1 MRIEY
6 VVLMCWKERRTAK
19 LSNHP
24 ITIEAIS
31 GQSPEK
37 AEPKTS
43 LGRTLGRTTATLM
56 TAAMIIGT
64 GIFGAIG
71 SATAKAGSG
80 ILIAMII
87 GGLIALATGISAAQ
101 LGVNYP
107 KEGGAFTWAR
117 EFNHKTIGFVAGCA
131 YLGKGIFSLSVIS
144 LAFAS
149 YSVQLI
155 PGLPIQLFA
164 GIVIVAVIVL
174 NFFHIQL
181 TTRVLISLMV
191 VNVSLLGVYV
201 AFSAPALN
209 PSHFSNPLG
218 ENGPFGVFAGAAIF
232 FWTWDGFMRTAI
244 MAGEIKNPR
253 RTIPVA
259 IIGGISVAAVV
270 FLAVA
275 STTLGVL
282 GPESM
287 GRDDVPLFR
296 AATQALGTWGGL
308 VILAAAWTA
317 SLSELVGDLLTAS
330 RVAYTMGEANELPG
344 WLGSIHPK
352 FRIPRNAVLTI
363 GLIVLVLALSFDL
376 RRLLAVA
383 SIFTLTWYIITH
395 FSALQLR
402 KEQRLTTPF
411 FSWLG
416 LLGCLLLVASL
427 PIWATITGTAV
438 LATLAGF
445 RWLWIRY
452 LSARVAPSVG
462 HGARTVTH

>member
-1 MRIEY
+1 MSQSP
-6 VVLMCWKERRTAK
+6 VAADV
-19 LSNHP
+19 P
-24 ITIEAIS
+24 S
-31 GQSPEK
+31 GQQSGNPESR
-37 AEPKTS
+37 TS
-43 LGRTLGRTTATLM
+43 LARTLGRSTATLM

-64 GIFGAIG
+64 GIFGAVG

-80 ILIAMII
+80 ILVAMVL

-117 EFNHKTIGFVAGCA
+117 EFNHKTVGFIAGCA

-155 PGLPIQLFA
+155 PGLPLQLFA
-164 GIVIVAVIVL
+164 GVVILAVVVL
-174 NFFHIQL
+174 NFFHVQL

-191 VNVSLLGVYV
+191 VNVSLLGVFV
-201 AFSAPALN
+201 GFSAPAVN

-218 ENGPFGVFAGAAIF
+218 DNGPFGVLAGAAIF

-244 MAGEIKNPR
+244 MAGEIRNPR

-259 IIGGISVAAVV
+259 IIGGIAVAAVV
-270 FLAVA
+270 FLVVA
-275 STTLGVL
+275 ATTLGVL

-296 AATQALGTWGGL
+296 AATQAVGTWGGL
-308 VILAAAWTA
+308 VILVAAWTA
-317 SLSELVGDLLTAS
+317 SLGELVGDLLTAS
-330 RVAYTMGEANELPG
+330 RVTYTMGEANELPG

-352 FRIPRNAVLTI
+352 YRIPRNAVLTI

-383 SIFTLTWYIITH
+383 SIFTLTWYVITH

-402 KEQRLTTPF
+402 KEQRLTTPL
-411 FSWLG
+411 FSWFG

-427 PIWATITGTAV
+427 PTWATLTGGAV

-445 RWLWIRY
+445 RWLWFIYR
-452 LSARVAPSVG
+452 ARKFAG
-462 HGARTVTH
+462 

>member
-1 MRIEY
+1 MS
-6 VVLMCWKERRTAK
+6 KEPTPA
-19 LSNHP
+19 
-24 ITIEAIS
+24 EVAS
-31 GQSPEK
+31 GQQSGK
-37 AEPKTS
+37 AESRTS
-43 LGRTLGRTTATLM
+43 LARTLGRSTATLM

-80 ILIAMII
+80 ILIAMVL

-117 EFNHKTIGFVAGCA
+117 EFNHKTIGFIAGCA

-144 LAFAS
+144 LAFAA
-149 YSVQLI
+149 YSVQII
-155 PGLPIQLFA
+155 PSLPQLFA
-164 GIVIVAVIVL
+164 GVAILAVVVL
-174 NFFHIQL
+174 NLFHVQL
-181 TTRVLISLMV
+181 TTKVLITLMI
-191 VNVSLLGVYV
+191 VNVSLLGLFV
-201 AFSAPALN
+201 AFSTPAVN
-209 PSHFSNPLG
+209 PGHFSNLLG
-218 ENGPFGVFAGAAIF
+218 DNGPFGVVAGAAIF

-259 IIGGISVAAVV
+259 IVGGIAVAAVV

-275 STTLGVL
+275 ATTLGVL
-282 GPESM
+282 GSQSM
-287 GRDDVPLFR
+287 GTDDVPLFR
-296 AATQALGTWGGL
+296 AAIQAVGTWGGL
-308 VILAAAWTA
+308 LILAAAWTA

-330 RVAYTMGEANELPG
+330 RVAYTMGEANELPR
-344 WLGSIHPK
+344 WLGSIHAK
-352 FRIPRNAVLTI
+352 FHVPRNAVLTI
-363 GLIVLVLALSFDL
+363 GVIVLALALSFDL

-402 KEQRLTTPF
+402 KEQRLTTPL

-427 PIWATITGTAV
+427 PIWATLTGGAV

-445 RWLWIRY
+445 RLLLSRY
-452 LSARVAPSVG
+452 RTPNVA
-462 HGARTVTH
+462 

>member
-1 MRIEY
+1 MSKY
-6 VVLMCWKERRTAK
+6 
-19 LSNHP
+19 P
-24 ITIEAIS
+24 ISMEGVS
-31 GQSPEK
+31 GQPSEKPEP
-37 AEPKTS
+37 ATTLP
-43 LGRTLGRTTATLM
+43 RTLGRSTATLM

-80 ILIAMII
+80 ILVAMAL
-87 GGLIALATGISAAQ
+87 GGLVALATGISAAQ

-117 EFNHKTIGFVAGCA
+117 EFNHKTVGFIAGCA

-144 LAFAS
+144 LAFAA
-149 YSVQLI
+149 YSVQIL
-155 PGLPIQLFA
+155 PGLPMPLLA
-164 GIVIVAVIVL
+164 GIVILAVVVL

-181 TTRVLISLMV
+181 TTKLLITLMA
-191 VNVSLLGVYV
+191 VNVSLLGLFV
-201 AFSAPALN
+201 AFSGPTIN
-209 PSHFSNPLG
+209 PGHFANPLG
-218 ENGPFGVFAGAAIF
+218 DNAPFGVLAGAAIF

-253 RTIPVA
+253 RTIPIA
-259 IIGGISVAAVV
+259 IVGGIAIAAVV
-270 FLAVA
+270 FLIVA
-275 STTLGVL
+275 ATTLGVL

-296 AATQALGTWGGL
+296 AATQAVGTWGGL

-330 RVAYTMGEANELPG
+330 RVAYTMGEANELPR
-344 WLGSIHPK
+344 WLGSLQPK

-363 GLIVLVLALSFDL
+363 GLIVLALALSFDL

-395 FSALQLR
+395 LSALQLR

-416 LLGCLLLVASL
+416 LLGCLFLVASL
-427 PIWATITGTAV
+427 PIWATLTGSAV
-438 LATLAGF
+438 LATLGGI
-445 RWLWIRY
+445 RWLWFHYRASMVIGRK
-452 LSARVAPSVG
+452 P
-462 HGARTVTH
+462 

>member
-1 MRIEY
+1 MSKDPTPSQ
-6 VVLMCWKERRTAK
+6 VVAGQQ
-19 LSNHP
+19 
-24 ITIEAIS
+24 S
-31 GQSPEK
+31 GKPESR
-37 AEPKTS
+37 TS
-43 LGRTLGRTTATLM
+43 LARTLGRSTATLM
-56 TAAMIIGT
+56 TASMIIGT
-64 GIFGAIG
+64 GIFGALG

-80 ILIAMII
+80 ILISMTL

-107 KEGGAFTWAR
+107 KEGGAFTWSR
-117 EFNHKTIGFVAGCA
+117 EFNHKTVGFIAGCA

-149 YSVQLI
+149 YSVQII

-164 GIVIVAVIVL
+164 GAVILAVMVL
-174 NFFHIQL
+174 NFFHVQL
-181 TTRVLISLMV
+181 TTKVLITLMAL
-191 VNVSLLGVYV
+191 NVSLLGLFV
-201 AFSAPALN
+201 AFSTPAVN
-209 PSHFSNPLG
+209 TSHFSNPLG
-218 ENGPFGVFAGAAIF
+218 DNGPFGVLAGAAIF

-253 RTIPVA
+253 RTIPIA
-259 IIGGISVAAVV
+259 IIGGIGVAAVV

-275 STTLGVL
+275 ATTLGVL

-296 AATQALGTWGGL
+296 AATQAVGTWGGL

-402 KEQRLTTPF
+402 KEQRLTTPL

-416 LLGCLLLVASL
+416 LIGCLLLVASL
-427 PIWATITGTAV
+427 PTWATLSGIVV

-445 RWLWIRY
+445 RLLWFRY
-452 LSARVAPSVG
+452 GAHNFAGRVG
-462 HGARTVTH
+462 HVAQRDEHKEE

>member
-1 MRIEY
+1 MRKY
-6 VVLMCWKERRTAK
+6 
-19 LSNHP
+19 P
-24 ITIEAIS
+24 IPMEVIS
-31 GQSPEK
+31 GQPPEK
-37 AEPKTS
+37 TESRMS
-43 LGRTLGRTTATLM
+43 LARTLGRSTATLM

-80 ILIAMII
+80 ILVAMIL
-87 GGLIALATGISAAQ
+87 GGLVALATGISAAQ

-117 EFNHKTIGFVAGCA
+117 EFNHKTVGFIAGCA

-144 LAFAS
+144 LAFAA

-155 PGLPIQLFA
+155 PSLPMPLLA
-164 GIVIVAVIVL
+164 GGVILAVVVL
-174 NFFHIQL
+174 NFFHVEL
-181 TTRVLISLMV
+181 TTKVLITLMV
-191 VNVSLLGVYV
+191 VNVSLLGLFVT
-201 AFSAPALN
+201 
-209 PSHFSNPLG
+209 FSNPAVNPGHFTNPLG
-218 ENGPFGVFAGAAIF
+218 DNGPFGVLAGAAIF

-253 RTIPVA
+253 RTIPIA
-259 IIGGISVAAVV
+259 IVGGIAIAAVV

-275 STTLGVL
+275 ATTLGVL

-296 AATQALGTWGGL
+296 AATQAVGTWGGL

-317 SLSELVGDLLTAS
+317 SLSEIVGDLLTAS

-363 GLIVLVLALSFDL
+363 GLIVLALALSFDL

-383 SIFTLTWYIITH
+383 SIFTLAWYIITH

-402 KEQRLTTPF
+402 KEQRLTTPL

-427 PIWATITGTAV
+427 PTWAILTGGAV

-445 RWLWIRY
+445 RL
-452 LSARVAPSVG
+452 LSFHYRARKVAQNLGRAAERS
-462 HGARTVTH
+462 

>member
-1 MRIEY
+1 M
-6 VVLMCWKERRTAK
+6 
-19 LSNHP
+19 SNYP
-24 ITIEAIS
+24 TPADVSS
-31 GQSPEK
+31 GQHSGKPESR
-37 AEPKTS
+37 TS
-43 LGRTLGRTTATLM
+43 LARTLGRSTAILM

-80 ILIAMII
+80 ILIAMTI

-117 EFNHKTIGFVAGCA
+117 EFNHKTVGFLAGCA
-131 YLGKGIFSLSVIS
+131 YLGKGIFSLGVIS

-155 PGLPIQLFA
+155 PGLPLQLFA
-164 GIVIVAVIVL
+164 GVVILAVVVL
-174 NFFHIQL
+174 NFFHVQL
-181 TTRVLISLMV
+181 TTRVLITLMV
-191 VNVSLLGVYV
+191 VNVSLLCVFVG
-201 AFSAPALN
+201 FSARAVNLRD
-209 PSHFSNPLG
+209 FSNPLG
-218 ENGPFGVFAGAAIF
+218 DNRPFGVLAGAAIF

-259 IIGGISVAAVV
+259 IIGGIAVAAVV
-270 FLAVA
+270 FLVVA
-275 STTLGVL
+275 ATTLGVL

-296 AATQALGTWGGL
+296 AATQAVGTWGGL

-330 RVAYTMGEANELPG
+330 RVTSTRGEANELPR

-352 FRIPRNAVLTI
+352 FHVPRNAVLTI
-363 GLIVLVLALSFDL
+363 GVIVLALALSFDL

-416 LLGCLLLVASL
+416 LFGCLLLVASL
-427 PIWATITGTAV
+427 PTWASLTGSAV

-445 RWLWIRY
+445 RLLWLRY
-452 LSARVAPSVG
+452 RARKFAGSA
-462 HGARTVTH
+462 